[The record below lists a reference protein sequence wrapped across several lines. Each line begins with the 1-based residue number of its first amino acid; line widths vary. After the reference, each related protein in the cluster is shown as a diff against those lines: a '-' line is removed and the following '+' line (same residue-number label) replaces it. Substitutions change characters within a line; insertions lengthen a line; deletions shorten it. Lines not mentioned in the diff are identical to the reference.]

1 MNKTL
6 AATLATAL
14 VMLALDALWLGLLA
28 KSLYQ
33 TALGPLMVDPP
44 RWAAAAAFYGLYT
57 AGVLVFV
64 VLPTAAR
71 PWHSALWM
79 GALFGLVAYGTY
91 DLSNLATL
99 RVWTWRLAAVDMAW
113 GAFIT
118 AASACAG
125 WAAWRWA
132 ERAGP

>member
-1 MNKTL
+1 MNTTL

-33 TALGPLMVDPP
+33 AALGPLLADPP
-44 RWAAAAAFYGLYT
+44 RWAAAVAFYGLYT

-64 VLPTAAR
+64 VLPTAGR

-99 RVWTWRLAAVDMAW
+99 RDWTWRLALVDMAW

-125 WAAWRWA
+125 WAALRWA
-132 ERAGP
+132 ARA